1 MALITPSRVA
11 LSLGVV
17 GLALAVWNQASAPS
31 LDPPLERASVLAG
44 ILSVLLMLAG
54 SLWERVLP
62 PPAERV
68 ALQGEEGLDLAAD
81 LHEPLR
87 TELGWGSAMVLTAT
101 PAAVVLV
108 QWRGKV
114 LLRRGLLA
122 SRAFRSGPI
131 CDQALRRRKAISLVD
146 LTLYPGRDEFDGL
159 LPGLPSVLV
168 QPLGGE
174 GLLLVGGWSAR
185 CFGRGDQAW
194 IEGWARRLALL
205 LEPGALSRGQPA
217 ALVSSEP
224 AADLSASVEAPG
236 ND

>member
-11 LSLGVV
+11 ISLGVV
-17 GLALAVWNQASAPS
+17 GLGLAVWNQASAPS

-54 SLWERVLP
+54 SLWQQVLP
-62 PPAERV
+62 EPAERA
-68 ALQGEEGLDLAAD
+68 ALQGEEGLDLASD
-81 LHEPLR
+81 LDPALR

-108 QWRGKV
+108 QWRGEV
-114 LLRRGLLA
+114 LLRRGLLVA
-122 SRAFRSGPI
+122 RSFRSGPI
-131 CDQALRRRKAISLVD
+131 CDQALRRRRAISLVD
-146 LTLYPGRDEFDGL
+146 LALYPGREEFEGL

-168 QPLGGE
+168 QPVGDE

-194 IEGWARRLALL
+194 IEGWARRLSTLL
-205 LEPGALSRGQPA
+205 
-217 ALVSSEP
+217 EP
-224 AADLSASVEAPG
+224 AADVSGETEIPES
-236 ND
+236 D